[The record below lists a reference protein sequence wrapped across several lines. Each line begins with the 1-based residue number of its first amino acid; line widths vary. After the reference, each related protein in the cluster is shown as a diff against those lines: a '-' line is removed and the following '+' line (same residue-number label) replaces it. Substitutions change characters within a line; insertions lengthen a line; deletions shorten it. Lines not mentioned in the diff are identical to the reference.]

1 MDNSRVDITKPVFA
15 LYATLS
21 GRTYPTLYGPDKKVL
36 RAETFAVKALYS
48 DGIKKNDNKDKVHH
62 VVRFLCYLH
71 DLQVQLSK
79 VRDPHIKAYRN
90 SLLTEDTINQK
101 RTINVYLTTI
111 YKFIANYYETDPV
124 RFASLIGPT
133 HAYQV
138 TSGIFDENRA
148 RVSKKP
154 KVKLYPLKY
163 TIPSAKGLTSLRLD
177 QIPTDTDYIL
187 LLQCIES
194 SGSDPFLIQR
204 DKLAVEIA
212 RSSAFRRNS
221 IISLKASQ
229 FRDITDAE
237 DTGKMSITP
246 AKQKFGYKFSFE
258 INYSLALKIHLF
270 INDLLDPFLKEN
282 QLSLK
287 WSGALFINRDGSDM
301 KKEYLSKR
309 ISNYAKKLGWPQRKV
324 LHVFRHLFA
333 IEESEKEYETQL
345 KLNSD
350 PNVAKSAARIHLKDK
365 LGHISPE
372 SQRTYLEY
380 SQAITGTDRADKLK
394 ESEKM
399 RITRQARIEQELLS
413 LKRNK
418 KTKDFDL

>member
-15 LYATLS
+15 LYASLS
-21 GRTYPTLYGPDKKVL
+21 GRNYPTLYGPDK
-36 RAETFAVKALYS
+36 RALKAESFAVNALYP
-48 DGIKKNDNKDKVHH
+48 DGINKSDNKDKVHH
-62 VVRFLCYLH
+62 VVRFLCFLH
-71 DLQVQLSK
+71 QLQVQLSK
-79 VRDPHIKAYRN
+79 VRDSHIETYRN
-90 SLLTEDTINQK
+90 SLLTEGTINQK
-101 RTINVYLTTI
+101 RTINIYLTTI
-111 YKFIANYYETDPV
+111 YKFIANYYETDPI
-124 RFASLIGPT
+124 RLSSLIGPT

-138 TSGIFDENRA
+138 NSGIFDENRA

-187 LLQCIES
+187 LLDCIVN
-194 SGSDPFLIQR
+194 SGSDPFIIQR

-246 AKQKFGYKFSFE
+246 AKQKYGYKFSFE
-258 INYSLALKIHLF
+258 INYSLALKINLF
-270 INDLLDPFLKEN
+270 INDSLDPYLKEN
-282 QLSLK
+282 RLSLK
-287 WSGALFINRDGSDM
+287 WSGALFINQDGTDM
-301 KKEYLSKR
+301 KKQYLTIR
-309 ISNYAKKLGWPQRKV
+309 ISSYAKKLGWPKRKV

-333 IEESEKEYETQL
+333 IEESESEYESQL
-345 KLNSD
+345 KVNSD
-350 PNVAKSAARIHLKDK
+350 PNVAKSATRIHLKDR
-365 LGHISPE
+365 LGHISPD
-372 SQRTYLEY
+372 SQRTYLEF
-380 SQAITGTDRADKLK
+380 SQALAGADRVDKLK

-418 KTKDFDL
+418 KNRDFDV